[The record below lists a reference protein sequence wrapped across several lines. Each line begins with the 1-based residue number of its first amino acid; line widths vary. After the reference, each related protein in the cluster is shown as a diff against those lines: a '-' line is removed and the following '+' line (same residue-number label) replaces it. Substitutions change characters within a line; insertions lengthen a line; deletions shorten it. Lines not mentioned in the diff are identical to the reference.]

1 MSPGEK
7 SEDLSRGCFHT
18 LTLGKNQCLLLL
30 GLRRESEGLGAR
42 GRRRHFKRGLIKDF
56 FKGTVSHLLIRDRLQ
71 SQDHRQTAQLGQDLG
86 CCIFQQPQLS
96 SFQEIFFPHLSL
108 DEELEK
114 LTEEV
119 NKLTNNQ
126 KIPGCHHIARCAH
139 LECDVGLV
147 GLCSSLW
154 R

>member
-1 MSPGEK
+1 MLYLPAASAVF
-7 SEDLSRGCFHT
+7 LSG
-18 LTLGKNQCLLLL
+18 
-30 GLRRESEGLGAR
+30 
-42 GRRRHFKRGLIKDF
+42 D
-56 FKGTVSHLLIRDRLQ
+56 
-71 SQDHRQTAQLGQDLG
+71 
-86 CCIFQQPQLS
+86 
-96 SFQEIFFPHLSL
+96 FFPHVSL